1 MGATTYLY
9 ASVRAPDAQW
19 VPLTGGHVA
28 SALLVAA
35 LRNSRYSFH
44 FSLGPSFVVE
54 PARVDRNAGATHKDF
69 SLPVCVVAPGKKV
82 FTNLG
87 RGKP

>member
-54 PARVDRNAGATHKDF
+54 SNPLDLTETPEQHIKILVY
-69 SLPVCVVAPGKKV
+69 LCVW
-82 FTNLG
+82 
-87 RGKP
+87 